1 MPDFKIVSN
10 YVPSGDQ
17 PQAIDALVQGV
28 LRGAKHQVLLGVTG
42 SGKTF
47 TIANV
52 IEKLNRPALVVSHN
66 KTLAA
71 QLAGEFKTFFPHNA
85 VEYFV
90 SYYDYFQP
98 EAYVPQ
104 TDTYIEKDSAINDE
118 IDKLRH
124 SATTALFERRDVLVV
139 ASVSCIYG
147 LGSPEDYRDLV
158 LSLRPGMQ
166 RDRQQI
172 LRKLVDI
179 QYLRNDIDFQR
190 GTFRVRGDTL
200 EIFPA
205 SSTDKAIRIELFGDE
220 VERLTEFDVLT
231 GQAVAEMDH
240 VAVFPA
246 RHFVTTDEKTL
257 RAIASIESELHVR
270 LKELRD
276 AGKILEAYRL
286 EQRTKY
292 DLDMLREV
300 GYCSGIE
307 NYSRHLTGRY
317 AGQPPYTLLDFFPK
331 DFVVII
337 DESHVT
343 IPQIRGMHLGD
354 RSRKDSL
361 VNYGFRLPSAYDN
374 RPLTF
379 QEFEDRAGQ
388 TIYVSATPAQY
399 ELSKASMVVEQVVRP
414 TGLLDPQIEV
424 RPIAGQIDDL
434 IKEIRIRTA
443 RKERVLVTTLTKRM
457 AEDLT
462 DYLRDVGIRVRYMH
476 SDIQTLERMEIIR
489 DLRLAAFDVLV
500 GINLLREGLDLPEVS
515 LVCVLDAD
523 KEGYLRSETSLIQ
536 TVGRAARNVNGQ
548 VIMYADKMTGSM
560 RAAIHETERR
570 RKKQEEHN
578 RLNGITPATVE
589 KAVRDVI
596 QSQRPVTSQAGY
608 YWKDTDISQVPKRAI
623 PELVAKMRKEMK
635 QASRDLEF
643 ERAALLRDM
652 IFELEGKLDTSTRR
666 GKDNAKR

>member
-1 MPDFKIVSN
+1 M
-10 YVPSGDQ
+10 
-17 PQAIDALVQGV
+17 
-28 LRGAKHQVLLGVTG
+28 
-42 SGKTF
+42 
-47 TIANV
+47 
-52 IEKLNRPALVVSHN
+52 
-66 KTLAA
+66 
-71 QLAGEFKTFFPHNA
+71 
-85 VEYFV
+85 
-90 SYYDYFQP
+90 
-98 EAYVPQ
+98 PQ
-104 TDTYIEKDSAINDE
+104 TDTHIEKDSTINDE

-158 LSLRPGMQ
+158 LSLRPGMR

-172 LRKLVDI
+172 LRRLVDI
-179 QYLRNDIDFQR
+179 QYVRNDMDFQR
-190 GTFRVRGDTL
+190 GSFRVRGDIV

-205 SSTDKAIRIELFGDE
+205 GSTDKAIRVELFGDE

-231 GQAVAEMDH
+231 GQAVSIMDH

-246 RHFVTTDEKTL
+246 RHFVTTDEKTT
-257 RAIASIESELHVR
+257 RAVASIEAELEVR
-270 LKELRD
+270 LKDLRD

-286 EQRTKY
+286 EQRTRQ

-307 NYSRHLTGRY
+307 NYSRHLTGRNP
-317 AGQPPYTLLDFFPK
+317 GQPPYTLLDFFPK
-331 DFVVII
+331 DFLVII

-343 IPQIRGMHLGD
+343 IPQIRGMHMGD

-361 VNYGFRLPSAYDN
+361 VDYGFRLPSAYDN

-379 QEFEDRAGQ
+379 EEFEERVGQ
-388 TIYVSATPAQY
+388 VIYVSATPAQY
-399 ELSKASMVVEQVVRP
+399 ELSRASMVVEQVVRP
-414 TGLLDPQIEV
+414 TGLVDPKVEV
-424 RPIAGQIDDL
+424 RPTAGQIDDL
-434 IKEIRIRTA
+434 VKEIRIRTA

-476 SDIQTLERMEIIR
+476 ADVETLERMEIIR

-515 LVCVLDAD
+515 LVCILDAD
-523 KEGYLRSETSLIQ
+523 KEGYLRSQTSLIQ
-536 TVGRAARNVNGQ
+536 TIGRAARNLNGQ
-548 VIMYADKMTGSM
+548 VIMYADRITGSM
-560 RAAIHETERR
+560 QAAIDETERR
-570 RKKQEEHN
+570 RRKQEEHN
-578 RLNGITPATVE
+578 RVHGITPATVE
-589 KAVRDVI
+589 KAVRDII
-596 QSQRPVTSQAGY
+596 QSQRPVQSQTEY
-608 YWKDTDISQVPKRAI
+608 YWKDVDISQVPKRAI
-623 PELVAKMRKEMK
+623 PELVAKMKKEMK

-652 IFELEGKLDTSTRR
+652 IFELEGKLGGIAPR
-666 GKDNAKR
+666 GRDNAKR

>member
-10 YVPSGDQ
+10 YTPSGDQ
-17 PQAIDALVQGV
+17 PEAIDALTEGV
-28 LRGAKHQVLLGVTG
+28 LKGVKHQVLLGVTG

-52 IEKLNRPALVVSHN
+52 VERVNRPTLVVSHN

-71 QLAGEFKTFFPHNA
+71 QLAAEFKTFFPHNS

-104 TDTYIEKDSAINDE
+104 TDTYIEKDSTINDE

-124 SATTALFERRDVLVV
+124 SATSALFERRDVLVV

-147 LGSPEDYRDLV
+147 LGSPEDYRDLI
-158 LSLRPGMQ
+158 LSLRPGMR

-172 LRKLVDI
+172 LRRLVDI
-179 QYLRNDIDFQR
+179 QYTRNDMDFQR
-190 GTFRVRGDTL
+190 GTFRVRGDTV
-200 EIFPA
+200 EIYPA
-205 SSTDKAIRIELFGDE
+205 GSTDRAVRVELFGDE

-231 GQAVAEMDH
+231 GRALAEMDH
-240 VAVFPA
+240 LAVFPA

-257 RAIASIESELHVR
+257 QAAMSIEAELDER
-270 LKELRD
+270 LKVLRD

-286 EQRTKY
+286 EQRTRQ

-307 NYSRHLTGRY
+307 NYSRHLTRRTP
-317 AGQPPYTLLDFFPK
+317 GQPPYTLLDFFPK
-331 DFVVII
+331 DFLVII
-337 DESHVT
+337 DESHAT
-343 IPQIRGMHLGD
+343 IPQIRGMHHGD

-361 VNYGFRLPSAYDN
+361 VSFGFRLPSAYDN

-379 QEFEDRAGQ
+379 EEFEERVGQ
-388 TIYVSATPAQY
+388 VIYVSATPAEY
-399 ELSKASMVVEQVVRP
+399 EQSHSSMVVEQVVRP
-414 TGLLDPQIEV
+414 TGLLDPKVEV
-424 RPIAGQIDDL
+424 RPPAGQIDDL
-434 IKEIRIRTA
+434 IKEIKIRTA

-462 DYLRDVGIRVRYMH
+462 DYLRDVGIKVRYMH
-476 SDIQTLERMEIIR
+476 SEVQTLERMEIIR

-515 LVCVLDAD
+515 LVCILDAD
-523 KEGYLRSETSLIQ
+523 KEGYLRSVTSLIQ
-536 TVGRAARNVNGQ
+536 TIGRAARNVNGQ
-548 VIMYADKMTGSM
+548 VIMYADRVTGSM
-560 RAAIHETERR
+560 NAAITETERR
-570 RKKQEEHN
+570 RKKQEEYNIAHD
-578 RLNGITPATVE
+578 ITPSTVE
-589 KAVRDVI
+589 KAIRDVI
-596 QSQRPVTSQAGY
+596 QSQRAVQSQREY

-623 PELVAKMRKEMK
+623 PDLVAKMKKEMR
-635 QASRDLEF
+635 AAARDLEF

-652 IFELEGKLDTSTRR
+652 IVELENKLGGTGAR
-666 GKDNAKR
+666 GR